1 MVFYYR
7 NYPYSTKATL
17 ISVVANIGGY
27 LAGIGAVVAFAMIE
41 NKVIGVI
48 LAVIL
53 AALAL
58 FLFIY
63 VGRKMTDKLAE
74 KWSEENIKTK
84 AGVAFQDVMSH
95 PEEYDRIT
103 ALNPEFAQ
111 KYEIKKKGRPVRRK

>member
-27 LAGIGAVVAFAMIE
+27 LAGIGAVVAFSMIE
-41 NKVIGVI
+41 NKAVGVTV
-48 LAVIL
+48 AVIL

-63 VGRKMTDKLAE
+63 VGRKLTDQLSE
-74 KWSEENIKTK
+74 KWSEENIRTK
-84 AGVAFQDVMSH
+84 AGVAFQYVMAN
-95 PEEYDRIT
+95 PDEYDRI
-103 ALNPEFAQ
+103 ASINPEFAQ
-111 KYEIKKKGRPVRRK
+111 KYEMGEKGRPVRRK

>member
-27 LAGIGAVVAFAMIE
+27 LAGIGAVVAFSMIE
-41 NKVIGVI
+41 NKAVGVTV
-48 LAVIL
+48 AVIL

-63 VGRKMTDKLAE
+63 VGRKLTDKLSE
-74 KWSEENIKTK
+74 KWSEENIRTK
-84 AGVAFQDVMSH
+84 AGVAFQYVMAN
-95 PEEYDRIT
+95 PDEYGRI
-103 ALNPEFAQ
+103 ASINPEFAQ
-111 KYEIKKKGRPVRRK
+111 KYEMGEKGRPVRRK

>member
-27 LAGIGAVVAFAMIE
+27 LAGIGAVVAFSMIE
-41 NKVIGVI
+41 NKAVGVTV
-48 LAVIL
+48 AVIL

-63 VGRKMTDKLAE
+63 VGRKLTDKLSE
-74 KWSEENIKTK
+74 KWSEENIRTK
-84 AGVAFQDVMSH
+84 AGVAFQYVMAN
-95 PEEYDRIT
+95 PDEYDRI
-103 ALNPEFAQ
+103 ASINPEFAQ
-111 KYEIKKKGRPVRRK
+111 KYEMGEKGRPVKRK

>member
-27 LAGIGAVVAFAMIE
+27 LAGIGAVVAFSMIE
-41 NKVIGVI
+41 NKAVGVTV
-48 LAVIL
+48 AVIL

-63 VGRKMTDKLAE
+63 VGRKLTDKLSE
-74 KWSEENIKTK
+74 KWSEENIRTK
-84 AGVAFQDVMSH
+84 ANVAFQYVFSH
-95 PEEYDRIT
+95 PEEYDRI
-103 ALNPEFAQ
+103 AAINPDFAE
-111 KYEIKKKGRPVRRK
+111 KYEIGEKGRPVRRK

>member
-27 LAGIGAVVAFAMIE
+27 LAGIGAVVAFSMIE
-41 NKVIGVI
+41 NKAVGVTV
-48 LAVIL
+48 AVIL

-63 VGRKMTDKLAE
+63 VGRKLTDKLSE
-74 KWSEENIKTK
+74 KWSEENIRTK
-84 AGVAFQDVMSH
+84 AGVAFQYVMAN
-95 PEEYDRIT
+95 PDEYDRI
-103 ALNPEFAQ
+103 ASINPEFAQ
-111 KYEIKKKGRPVRRK
+111 KYEMGEKGRPVRRK

>member
-7 NYPYSTKATL
+7 SYPYSTKATL

-48 LAVIL
+48 LAVLL

-63 VGRKMTDKLAE
+63 VGRKLTDKLSA
-74 KWSEENIKTK
+74 KWSEENIRTK
-84 AGVAFQDVMSH
+84 ANVAFQYVFSH
-95 PEEYDRIT
+95 PEEYDRI
-103 ALNPEFAQ
+103 AAINPDFAE
-111 KYEIKKKGRPVRRK
+111 KYEIGEKGRPVRRK

>member
-84 AGVAFQDVMSH
+84 AGVAFQYVMSH
-95 PEEYDRIT
+95 PEEYDRIA

-111 KYEIKKKGRPVRRK
+111 KYEMGEKGRPVRRK

>member
-27 LAGIGAVVAFAMIE
+27 LAGIGAVVAFSMIE
-41 NKVIGVI
+41 NKAVGVTV
-48 LAVIL
+48 AVIL

-63 VGRKMTDKLAE
+63 VGRKLTDQLSE
-74 KWSEENIKTK
+74 KWSEENIRTK
-84 AGVAFQDVMSH
+84 ANVAFQYVFANPD
-95 PEEYDRIT
+95 EYDRI
-103 ALNPEFAQ
+103 ASINPDFAQ
-111 KYEIKKKGRPVRRK
+111 KYEMGEKGRPVRRK

>member
-84 AGVAFQDVMSH
+84 AGVAFQYVMSH
-95 PEEYDRIT
+95 PDEYDRIA

-111 KYEIKKKGRPVRRK
+111 KYEMGEKGRPVRRK

>member
-7 NYPYSTKATL
+7 SYPYSTKATL

-48 LAVIL
+48 LAVLL

-63 VGRKMTDKLAE
+63 VGRKLTDKLSE
-74 KWSEENIKTK
+74 KWSEENIRTK
-84 AGVAFQDVMSH
+84 ANVAFQYVFSH
-95 PEEYDRIT
+95 PEEYDRI
-103 ALNPEFAQ
+103 AAINPDFAE
-111 KYEIKKKGRPVRRK
+111 KYEIGEKGRPVRRK

>member
-84 AGVAFQDVMSH
+84 AGVAFQYVMAH
-95 PEEYDRIT
+95 PEEYDRIA

-111 KYEIKKKGRPVRRK
+111 KYEMGEKGRPVRRK

>member
-84 AGVAFQDVMSH
+84 AGVAFQYVMAH
-95 PEEYDRIT
+95 PDEYDRI
-103 ALNPEFAQ
+103 ASINPEFAQ
-111 KYEIKKKGRPVRRK
+111 KYEMGEKGRPVRRK

>member
-27 LAGIGAVVAFAMIE
+27 LAGIGAVVAFSMIE
-41 NKVIGVI
+41 NKAVGVTV
-48 LAVIL
+48 AVIL

-63 VGRKMTDKLAE
+63 VGRKLTDQLSE
-74 KWSEENIKTK
+74 KWSEENIRTK
-84 AGVAFQDVMSH
+84 ANVAFQYVFSH
-95 PEEYDRIT
+95 PEEYDRI
-103 ALNPEFAQ
+103 AAINPDFAE
-111 KYEIKKKGRPVRRK
+111 KYEIGEKGRPVRRK

>member
-27 LAGIGAVVAFAMIE
+27 LAGIGAVVAFSMIE
-41 NKVIGVI
+41 NKAVGVTV
-48 LAVIL
+48 AVIL

-63 VGRKMTDKLAE
+63 VGRKLTDQLSE
-74 KWSEENIKTK
+74 KWSEENIRTK
-84 AGVAFQDVMSH
+84 ANVAFQYVFAN
-95 PEEYDRIT
+95 PEEYDRI
-103 ALNPEFAQ
+103 ASINPEFAQ
-111 KYEIKKKGRPVRRK
+111 KYEMGEKGRPVRRK

>member
-27 LAGIGAVVAFAMIE
+27 LAGIGAVVAFSMIE
-41 NKVIGVI
+41 NKAVGVTV
-48 LAVIL
+48 AVIL

-63 VGRKMTDKLAE
+63 VGRKLTDQLSE
-74 KWSEENIKTK
+74 KWSEENIRTK
-84 AGVAFQDVMSH
+84 ANVAFQYVFANPD
-95 PEEYDRIT
+95 EYDRI
-103 ALNPEFAQ
+103 ASINPEFAQ
-111 KYEIKKKGRPVRRK
+111 KYEMGEKGRPVRRK